1 MEFHEDLPGLFTKKW
16 IEICDQSG
24 KNSYNVIK
32 EIRTKTPMLRSNLCD
47 YSDAYVVV
55 KEIITVTNSNDAQK
69 KKKDKKTLHLKTMHH
84 LLTAFQKL
92 IVYKLTMQKI

>member
-1 MEFHEDLPGLFTKKW
+1 MEFHKDLPGLFTKKW

-32 EIRTKTPMLRSNLCD
+32 EIRTKTPMLRSNLRD
-47 YSDAYVVV
+47 VVV
-55 KEIITVTNSNDAQK
+55 KEIITVTNSDDAKK

>member
-1 MEFHEDLPGLFTKKW
+1 MEFHKDLPGFFTKKW
-16 IEICDQSG
+16 IEICDQSC

-32 EIRTKTPMLRSNLCD
+32 EIRIKTPILRSNLCD

-55 KEIITVTNSNDAQK
+55 KEIIAVTNSDDAK